1 MNNLSLFLSGLVLIY
16 IPACIS
22 ILPKYECFSQIL
34 KPSYPCCK
42 SDKVIYSDKDG
53 DWGVENGKW
62 CGIGYGVPTN
72 LEDSCFSILLGYP
85 CCKSND
91 VVFTDKS
98 GNWGVENGKWCGIK
112 DNNNTATEI
121 DDPVPE
127 PTEEPTEEPTKEPT
141 EEPTKEPIEEPTEEP
156 TKEPIEEPI
165 EEPTEEPTKEPIEEP
180 TKEPI
185 EEPIEE
191 PTEEPTKEPIEEPTK
206 EPIEEPTEEPIEE
219 PVEEPVQN
227 GSDFDFTFLKLEN
240 NKKNMLYSPLS
251 IKYALNML
259 QDGAEEN
266 TYDELN
272 KLIGNNKLPKYP
284 NLSEN
289 ITLANGLFIR
299 DIYYD
304 LVKTDYIDSLRDD
317 YDAEVIKDPFAS
329 AKNAN
334 KWVEDK
340 TLGIIKN
347 ILSDEVVRNP
357 DVGMLIINALAMDL
371 TWSVTFNRAN
381 TNGQAFYKD
390 DGQVMQVT
398 MMSLI
403 EVKSPN
409 IAYYRNSDI
418 TVVTMNL
425 KEYNDTQFE
434 FMAIMPKE
442 NLSGY
447 VENVTMEQI
456 NEIDKKRILTSG
468 SLEGVNLKIPKFE
481 FDYDLSLKRDL
492 MNLGIKDAFDKS
504 TANFSKMVDLN
515 DRRIYVADA
524 LHKAN
529 IEFTEK
535 GAKAAAATVIVMGG
549 FGAVAGIKPQP
560 INIVIN
566 KPFMFIIRDKNT
578 KDIWFTG
585 TVYEPNLWENDKSS
599 YL

>member
-141 EEPTKEPIEEPTEEP
+141 EEPTKEPI
-156 TKEPIEEPI
+156 
-165 EEPTEEPTKEPIEEP
+165 
-180 TKEPI
+180 
-185 EEPIEE
+185 
-191 PTEEPTKEPIEEPTK
+191 
-206 EPIEEPTEEPIEE
+206 
-219 PVEEPVQN
+219 EEPVQN